1 MAENNQLLDLNYIA
15 SRLEALEETII
26 MRLIDRAQFK
36 VNDIVYEAGKSGFK
50 GETSRCLF
58 DLRMHFHEQMDAAF
72 GRFIVPEER
81 PFTRNLPKPQRKVS
95 IPDTGLKIDN
105 FENVNFAGPIR
116 LNYMKLIK
124 EICAPG
130 DDGQYGSSVEH
141 DVYAIQA
148 ISRRIHFGAFYV
160 TECKFKN
167 DPHTFLPHIFNR
179 DIEALKKLITREE
192 VEERIVNRVFQ
203 KTVEV
208 QRSANRE
215 VRTIIEP
222 EVIDAFYRNTVI
234 PLTKEGEIAYLLHR
248 TLSDIGEITETEDEQ
263 PITLNN

>member
-1 MAENNQLLDLNYIA
+1 MSDYNPLLDLNYIA
-15 SRLEALEETII
+15 SRLEGLEETII

-36 VNDIVYEAGKSGFK
+36 VHDIVYEAGKSGFK

-58 DLRMHFHEQMDAAF
+58 DLRMHFHEQMDASF
-72 GRFIVPEER
+72 GRFSVPEER
-81 PFTRNLPKPQRKVS
+81 PFTRNLPKPQRKVT

-105 FENVNFAGPIR
+105 LENVNFAGPIR
-116 LNYMKLIK
+116 TKYMKLIK
-124 EICAPG
+124 KICPPG
-130 DDGQYGSSVEH
+130 DDGHHGSSVEH

-167 DPHTFLPHIFNR
+167 NPHTFLPHIFNR
-179 DIEALKKLITREE
+179 DIPALKNLITRKE
-192 VEERIVNRVFQ
+192 VEERIISRVYQ

-222 EVIDAFYRNTVI
+222 DVIVAFYRNTVI
-234 PLTKEGEIAYLLHR
+234 PLTKDGEIAYLLHR
-248 TLSDIGEITETEDEQ
+248 TLSDIGEITETENEQ
-263 PITLNN
+263 PITLSK